1 MEQISFF
8 GRLAP
13 LILSGRKTATVR
25 SRFEGCYKPW
35 QRLEAV
41 TNEEFESICLIEI
54 SDVETISINELSRFH
69 ARSEGFL
76 FAFQLKNAIR
86 KIYLTETELVFV
98 RYRVVSQISC

>member
-1 MEQISFF
+1 MDKISFF

>member
-1 MEQISFF
+1 MDKISFF

-69 ARSEGFL
+69 ARAEGFL

>member
-25 SRFEGCYKPW
+25 SRSEGCYKPG
-35 QRLEAV
+35 QKLEAV
-41 TNEEFESICLIEI
+41 TNEELEFICLIEI